1 VRKVIHHTLAV
12 VTVQNLLMKKLGLV
26 VGVEITT
33 EDFEA
38 YIRVFREGLMLE
50 QCKLT
55 MELFLQQEEVTG
67 LLEDD

>member
-1 VRKVIHHTLAV
+1 
-12 VTVQNLLMKKLGLV
+12 MKKLGLV

-38 YIRVFREGLMLE
+38 YIRVFREGPMLE

-55 MELFLQQEEVTG
+55 VELFLQQEEVAG
-67 LLEDD
+67 LPEDD